1 MLSAE
6 WLETVAPVG
15 RFLPPGGWAAHGA
28 GVFLHKPPLV
38 WLVTANH
45 VVNSIGE
52 AAVSALVSRAAG
64 GVTVVEVGT
73 ILAAHNFSWIRDE
86 ANDLAAA
93 PMPVSDE
100 VRIKALPAEFC
111 LPFGSVIPSMTAYT
125 IGCPYGLYGVN
136 PQQATPLLLDGVI
149 AGVNPISNRVY
160 TSARTF
166 PGNSG
171 GPLVVV
177 RSPFTPEGTMSVGR
191 QTVLLAGVMLETV
204 LLESPK
210 TGDKTPPLHMGVAA
224 PTDAILAMLDSA
236 PARSIVAKLFPTLP
250 PQPGAA

>member
-1 MLSAE
+1 MLSTE

-15 RFLPPGGWAAHGA
+15 RFLPPEGWAAHGA
-28 GVFLHKPPLV
+28 GVFFHKPPLV

-45 VVNSIGE
+45 VVKSIGE
-52 AAVSALVSRAAG
+52 GAVSALVSRAAG
-64 GVTVVEVGT
+64 GITVVEVGT
-73 ILAAHNFSWIRDE
+73 ILAAHKLSWVRDE

-93 PMPVSDE
+93 PMPVSE
-100 VRIKALPAEFC
+100 ELRIKALPAEFC
-111 LPFGSVIPSMTAYT
+111 LPFRSVVPSMTAYT
-125 IGCPYGLYGVN
+125 IGCPYGLHGVS
-136 PQQATPLLLDGVI
+136 PEQATPLLLDGII

-160 TSARTF
+160 TSAQTF

-177 RSPFTPEGTMSVGR
+177 RSPFTPEGTLVAGR

-210 TGDKTPPLHMGVAA
+210 SGDKTPPLHMGVAA
-224 PTDAILAMLDSA
+224 STDAILAMLDSA
-236 PARSIVAKLFPTLP
+236 SARSIVAKLFPTLS
-250 PQPGAA
+250 PQSGVG